1 MADRSLTET
10 LSEWNDLQKGNEGLQ
25 QVFQKYLDDLQ
36 TTSYKQSEISSNIAR
51 QHRHLADLAKSLR
64 KCEHTPEAVAL
75 RIQIQQRD
83 NELREMEGFLPKPS
97 GKYLSL
103 VLGNL
108 NVTLFSKQAKF
119 SYKVEY
125 ENFKLY
131 LTCTCFLLT
140 LALRLWNS
148 YKTIDTLLNFLLVW
162 YYCTLTIRES
172 ILVLNGSRIKGW
184 WVTHHYIST
193 FLTGV
198 MLTWPD
204 SIMYQKFR
212 LQYLDF
218 CIYLSL
224 VQFLQYYY
232 QSGSLYRL
240 RALGQR
246 RSLDITVEGFQSWM
260 WRGLTFLLPV
270 LFFGHFWQLYN
281 AITLYEMAC
290 ECGWQE
296 WQVPVQSFTY
306 LLLFVG
312 NFSTTLRVLLQKLR
326 EKRQK
331 IS

>member
-51 QHRHLADLAKSLR
+51 QHRHLADLAKSL
-64 KCEHTPEAVAL
+64 
-75 RIQIQQRD
+75 
-83 NELREMEGFLPKPS
+83 
-97 GKYLSL
+97 KYLSL